1 MARLGGR
8 KTNTAGAAADRAL
21 ISLSLCKS
29 LSDELHVYKKQFV
42 AKIYAEY
49 CRKSR
54 PLYTLRSMPTK
65 GQPVRAS
72 DRAYAALRDDIVQW
86 RLQPGALLAEV
97 EQAERLGVSRTPL
110 REALGRLTAEGL
122 TTAAGGRG
130 VVVTGISLADIDE
143 LFELRETL
151 EGKAAALAAERGV
164 PQTFRKLEAEF
175 RAAPSLITGPA
186 PALQDY
192 YLLVDRLD
200 SAVDAAISNSYLA
213 QAMRSLRVHL
223 VRIRRLAADDAAR
236 LTAAAAEH
244 AAIAEAIAIRNPG
257 LAQAATTLHLH
268 RSLSH
273 IKATHPSR

>member
-1 MARLGGR
+1 
-8 KTNTAGAAADRAL
+8 
-21 ISLSLCKS
+21 
-29 LSDELHVYKKQFV
+29 
-42 AKIYAEY
+42 
-49 CRKSR
+49 
-54 PLYTLRSMPTK
+54 MPTK

-130 VVVTGISLADIDE
+130 VVVSSISLADIDE

-151 EGKAAALAAERGV
+151 EGKAAALAAERGI
-164 PQTFRKLEAEF
+164 PETFRKLEAEF
-175 RAAPSLITGPA
+175 RAAPSLITGQA

-192 YLLVDRLD
+192 YLLVERLD

-244 AAIAEAIAIRNPG
+244 AAIAEAIAIRNPR

-273 IKATHPSR
+273 IKAIHPSR